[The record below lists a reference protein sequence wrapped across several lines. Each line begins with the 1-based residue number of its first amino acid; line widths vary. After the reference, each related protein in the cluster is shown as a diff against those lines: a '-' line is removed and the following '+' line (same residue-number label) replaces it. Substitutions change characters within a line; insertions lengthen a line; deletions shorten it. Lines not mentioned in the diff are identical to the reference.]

1 MPRSL
6 TMPKHRIPSFTS
18 LLSPKVRPRLGD
30 LPSDAAVVVAALVP
44 GRVIP

>member
-18 LLSPKVRPRLGD
+18 LLSPKVRTGWALC
-30 LPSDAAVVVAALVP
+30 LPMQLLLWQRWSLA
-44 GRVIP
+44 G